1 MKTFLLFFWLGGA
14 VALWISFSVLL
25 AEAVFRWER
34 DFAEVKLSKH
44 SRATYINAML
54 KWLIISLIP
63 GVNWL
68 MTYVCTFQ
76 FDELATKIVLAVRE
90 EAIDDLQTDDGTH
103 YENRSGV

>member
-1 MKTFLLFFWLGGA
+1 MKAFLLFFWLGGA

-25 AEAVFRWER
+25 AEATFRWER
-34 DFAEVKLSKH
+34 DFSKVKLRKH
-44 SRATYINAML
+44 GRATYINTML
-54 KWLIISLIP
+54 KWLVTSLIP

-68 MTYVCTFQ
+68 MAYVCTFQ

-103 YENRSGV
+103 SENRSGV